1 MTGATLRYVVAAL
14 GVCAGAS
21 AWAQSTAPQ
30 PLIYTCVNAAGKKL
44 TSDRLIPE
52 CNDREQRV
60 LNSDG
65 SVRKIIGPTL
75 TAEEKTRV
83 DAEEKTKVAEQAA
96 KAEAKRADRNLLNRF
111 PDEAAHAKAR
121 VKALDNVKTSLK
133 VSEDRLAALA
143 KERKPLTDEAEF
155 YVGKPLPAKLKAQLD
170 ANDTAVEAQRVLIQ
184 NQKLEAVRIDQNYD
198 LQLDRLKKL
207 WAGASPGSLGA
218 LPETTAAPA
227 TGKAISPPT
236 ATVKK

>member
-1 MTGATLRYVVAAL
+1 MRGATVRVLLAAL

-21 AWAQSTAPQ
+21 AWAQATAPQ

-44 TSDRLIPE
+44 TSDRPIPE

-75 TAEEKTRV
+75 TAEERV
-83 DAEEKTKVAEQAA
+83 KVDEQEKAIERARIE
-96 KAEAKRADRNLLNRF
+96 KAEAVRADRNLLNRF
-111 PDEAAHAKAR
+111 PNEAAHAKAR
-121 VKALDNVKTSLK
+121 AKDLDNVKGSLK

-143 KERKPLTDEAEF
+143 RERKPLTDEAEF
-155 YVGKPLPAKLKAQLD
+155 YVGKPLPAKIKAQLD

-184 NQKLEAVRIDQNYD
+184 NQKLEAVRIDQNFD
-198 LQLDRLKKL
+198 AQLERLRKL
-207 WAGASPGSLGA
+207 WGGASPGSLGV
-218 LPETTAAPA
+218 LPVASAPVAGKAPAAAPA
-227 TGKAISPPT
+227 
-236 ATVKK
+236 VKK